1 MITALFD
8 AVPFVCWL
16 ELVRSS
22 AEAEEM
28 EAVATRCRDSPV
40 VEFIVREL
48 AQNESR
54 RVRRVCVKRTEE
66 EVLAMSQKDN
76 KNR

>member
-1 MITALFD
+1 MITAPFD
-8 AVPFVCWL
+8 AVPFVCRL

-28 EAVATRCRDSPV
+28 EAVATRRRDSPV

-48 AQNESR
+48 A
-54 RVRRVCVKRTEE
+54 
-66 EVLAMSQKDN
+66 
-76 KNR
+76 